1 MIQFDEGLT
10 TCGRVTWG
18 TKAGY
23 ITSINSRTYRVR
35 WLDGEVTE
43 QLRPD
48 ICDDEE
54 LIQIA
59 AE

>member
-18 TKAGY
+18 TNVGY
-23 ITSINSRTYRVR
+23 IIQITSRTYRVR
-35 WLDGEVTE
+35 WLDGEITE

-48 ICDDEE
+48 LDDEE
-54 LIQIA
+54 TSYAEA

>member
-10 TCGRVTWG
+10 LCGRVTWG
-18 TKAGY
+18 LNAGY
-23 ITSINSRTYRVR
+23 IIQITASTYRVR
-35 WLDGEVTE
+35 WLDGEITE

-48 ICDDEE
+48 IDDEI
-54 LIQIA
+54 IQLA

>member
-1 MIQFDEGLT
+1 LT

-18 TKAGY
+18 TNVGY
-23 ITSINSRTYRVR
+23 IIQITSRTYRVR
-35 WLDGEVTE
+35 WLDGEITE

-48 ICDDEE
+48 CFEDEALSE
-54 LIQIA
+54 A

>member
-1 MIQFDEGLT
+1 MIEFDEGLT

-23 ITSINSRTYRVR
+23 IIRITSRTYRVR
-35 WLDGEVTE
+35 WLDGEITE

-48 ICDDEE
+48 LDDEQTE
-54 LIQIA
+54 QEA
-59 AE
+59 A